1 MKICHYIWGANFGG
15 IWTLVRTVSQ
25 EQSQKH
31 NVSVLFAQKDGGKLS
46 KDNYEFAT
54 RIIPFRHSF
63 DFNPKKIQ
71 QVKCFLKEFD
81 IIHLHGITYPIYI
94 AAILAKKPIVYTFH
108 GLLEIN
114 RKSNNL
120 RDLIKHFVIKLTF
133 NKYIKGI
140 TTVSNFMRE
149 ELIKRYK
156 FIVPIRVI
164 YNCIKEKPVLNTRYS
179 KGITNTLLTFS
190 RLVPNKRTL
199 VFLEIIERLKEFG
212 FKGKIFGDGPLK
224 QQIVHEITARKL
236 PINLFPFTSNIE
248 AEIEDSNYCIFPAQS
263 ESFGISVLEVLRSGK
278 IPIVFKDGGG
288 LVEILKPIAKGR
300 LIVNNV
306 EQCVQLLLEL
316 NNETD
321 LSVIQAELKDR
332 LSDFFVSNIVQQYIT
347 FYNELIKNT

>member
-1 MKICHYIWGANFGG
+1 
-15 IWTLVRTVSQ
+15 
-25 EQSQKH
+25 
-31 NVSVLFAQKDGGKLS
+31 
-46 KDNYEFAT
+46 
-54 RIIPFRHSF
+54 
-63 DFNPKKIQ
+63 
-71 QVKCFLKEFD
+71 
-81 IIHLHGITYPIYI
+81 
-94 AAILAKKPIVYTFH
+94 
-108 GLLEIN
+108 
-114 RKSNNL
+114 
-120 RDLIKHFVIKLTF
+120 
-133 NKYIKGI
+133 
-140 TTVSNFMRE
+140 
-149 ELIKRYK
+149 
-156 FIVPIRVI
+156 
-164 YNCIKEKPVLNTRYS
+164 
-179 KGITNTLLTFS
+179 
-190 RLVPNKRTL
+190 L